1 MVIAANMAFANIKGV
16 ARDPKDYEVYKK
28 TLYTDNDE
36 KRMDVI
42 GQNGNDGLHYKEES
56 VEKEVIIEK
65 KDEKLLQGNLTKS
78 LPKDEKPK
86 KTTNKVPP
94 NPWGAPGGRKII

>member
-1 MVIAANMAFANIKGV
+1 
-16 ARDPKDYEVYKK
+16 
-28 TLYTDNDE
+28 
-36 KRMDVI
+36 MDVI

-65 KDEKLLQGNLTKS
+65 KDEK
-78 LPKDEKPK
+78 PK
-86 KTTNKVPP
+86 KTTNKVPS